1 MEKDKYI
8 QELNDVFVQAKA
20 CEKWG
25 ATLRAGELIAKSKG
39 WFVPKNQEVMSI
51 TDYPIEVIERWQKE
65 LVDILKENNISVP
78 YYYELD
84 EYKKY
89 QQIMAKGESAKKKS
103 NKLAKKS
110 K

>member
-78 YYYELD
+78 YYYLTLSSELR
-84 EYKKY
+84 YLRKC
-89 QQIMAKGESAKKKS
+89 SR
-103 NKLAKKS
+103 
-110 K
+110 

>member
-25 ATLRAGELIAKSKG
+25 ATLRAGELIAKSNG

-51 TDYPIEVIERWQKE
+51 TDYPIEVLERWQKE
-65 LVDILKENNISVP
+65 LVDFLKEHNISVP

-89 QQIMAKGESAKKKS
+89 QLIIAKGDHPKKKLT
-103 NKLAKKS
+103 KPAKKS